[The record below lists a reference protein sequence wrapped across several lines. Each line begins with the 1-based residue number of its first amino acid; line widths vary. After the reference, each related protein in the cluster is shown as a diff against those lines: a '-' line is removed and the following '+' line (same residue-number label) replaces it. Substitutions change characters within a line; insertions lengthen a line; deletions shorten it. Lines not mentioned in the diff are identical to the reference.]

1 MIRALP
7 SPDQLSTN
15 KLKDKT
21 GITAQFA
28 DKILGSGIGAG
39 AAPKTFSKK
48 PSVDNLGALKKA
60 ATAATGKGAGGSTA
74 HDGAQVAASAVGDVA
89 GSLMSCLF

>member
-1 MIRALP
+1 M
-7 SPDQLSTN
+7 STN

-28 DKILGSGIGAG
+28 DKILGSGIGQG

-60 ATAATGKGAGGSTA
+60 ATAATGKVAGGSTG
-74 HDGAQVAASAVGDVA
+74 GAQVAASTASDVGGFL
-89 GSLMSCLF
+89 GSLASLCR